1 MQRAVAGD
9 GRPHVCFFQGPE
21 IGQIKCN
28 ALDPAAFFLWIS
40 NSKTMEQQPT
50 TSTVSLTP
58 EEVARLREN
67 PENVVYEVVHD
78 DVEYTPIA
86 DVKRTMGV
94 IRGLASGIRE
104 QHADWDDDAVRAEIR
119 ARSAAAEKMASSTH
133 PKLFA
138 TITAKTIDDRTATMI
153 GFMMDL
159 HSRRERGE
167 ISEEDTTSAFYAEM
181 LRQNGID
188 A

>member
-1 MQRAVAGD
+1 
-9 GRPHVCFFQGPE
+9 
-21 IGQIKCN
+21 
-28 ALDPAAFFLWIS
+28 
-40 NSKTMEQQPT
+40 MERPT

-67 PENVVYEVVHD
+67 PENIVYDVVHD

-94 IRGLASGIRE
+94 IRSLANGIRE
-104 QHADWDDDAVRAEIR
+104 QHADWDDAAVRAEIR
-119 ARSAAAEKMASSTH
+119 TRSTAAEKMASSTH
-133 PKLFA
+133 PKLFE
-138 TITAKTIDDRTATMI
+138 TITAKNVDDRTATMV

-159 HSRRERGE
+159 HARRERGE

-181 LRQNGID
+181 LRQNGLG
-188 A
+188 AQ